1 MSKLP
6 LDIFSAAVERFTKAE
21 ELALSEW
28 RRACDCAEPGAHL
41 ECRYCPYYKKLGLL
55 LQSQVACEAEAEQE
69 FATIMPLKNEEPE
82 SEMTKQQAL
91 QLFELGYPIQEVQ
104 HLLNIPARR
113 VIRKWLR
120 QREKLPGFS
129 SPYSEDL
136 KRQSV
141 SRYID
146 GQAPKQ
152 IEDETGVPADVI
164 VFWVTQAGVRRT
176 GKYTEEEKQ
185 NCLELYKGGKSSN
198 KVSELT
204 GISAKTVRSW
214 IWRAG
219 ITREQKQYSEE
230 EKQNCI
236 DLYLEGKSSNEVS
249 EITGIKA
256 GTIRSWLRKL
266 NLSRGSQG
274 SPGHPSV

>member
-6 LDIFSAAVERFTKAE
+6 LDIFSAAVERFTNAE
-21 ELALSEW
+21 KLALSEW
-28 RRACDCAEPGAHL
+28 QRACDCVEPGTQL

-55 LQSQVACEAEAEQE
+55 IQSHVICEAEAEHE
-69 FATIMPLKNEEPE
+69 LATITSLENEEPY
-82 SEMTKQQAL
+82 SETTKQQAL
-91 QLFELGYPIQEVQ
+91 QLFDLGYSLQDIQY
-104 HLLNIPARR
+104 LLNIPARR
-113 VIRKWLR
+113 ELRKWLR

-129 SPYSEDL
+129 SLYSEVL
-136 KRQSV
+136 KQQCV
-141 SRYID
+141 SKYID

-164 VFWVTQAGVRRT
+164 TFWALQAGVRRAS
-176 GKYTEEEKQ
+176 KYTEQEKQ
-185 NCLELYKGGKSSN
+185 NCLELYQSGKSSN
-198 KVSELT
+198 EVSRLT
-204 GISAKTVRSW
+204 GIPAKTVRMW
-214 IWRAG
+214 AWRAG
-219 ITREQKQYSEE
+219 ITREQKQYSEG

-236 DLYLEGKSSNEVS
+236 DLYLAGKSSSEVS

-256 GTIRSWLRKL
+256 GTIRSWLKKL